1 MVSKCMNPR
10 CSARFQYLGRGRL
23 FCVDFAAAERK
34 SLLPAKKAVTPMRTR
49 ERSVAYF
56 WLCAICASTL
66 TIEPDD
72 AGEVRVVPLQ
82 CAEAEGGTR
91 A

>member
-23 FCVDFAAAERK
+23 FCVDFAAVEKK
-34 SLLPAKKAVTPMRTR
+34 SVLPAKKAVTPIRSR
-49 ERSVAYF
+49 ERAVEYF

-72 AGEVRVVPLQ
+72 VGEVRIVPLQ
-82 CAEAEGGTR
+82 RGEAENGKR